1 MNIFNVFN
9 ILLCCLHLDDLF
21 LNVGNHSDSNI
32 MQHHRSWVQFGQQQQ
47 TMPGQLPGAL
57 FLVAFQKNITDFLT
71 SGLLIVSMYIF
82 ILFSEIGRVLPRKVL
97 WLTILLTNRK
107 LTWRLWG
114 YCTIVTIEQKRCFFC
129 FWALVSVTSIYMGES
144 CSLLT
149 DTLQILW
156 HNRELMN
163 VLTDRLVEKRS
174 VTKKEFFNIV
184 EEYGHLEPMPEN
196 IVDIRKAKLSQFQEM
211 MMAGNGSTHGSV
223 GWYSWVPVL
232 LHVIHT
238 DNYILLA
245 NSR

>member
-1 MNIFNVFN
+1 
-9 ILLCCLHLDDLF
+9 
-21 LNVGNHSDSNI
+21 
-32 MQHHRSWVQFGQQQQ
+32 
-47 TMPGQLPGAL
+47 
-57 FLVAFQKNITDFLT
+57 
-71 SGLLIVSMYIF
+71 
-82 ILFSEIGRVLPRKVL
+82 
-97 WLTILLTNRK
+97 
-107 LTWRLWG
+107 
-114 YCTIVTIEQKRCFFC
+114 
-129 FWALVSVTSIYMGES
+129 MGES

-223 GWYSWVPVL
+223 G
-232 LHVIHT
+232 
-238 DNYILLA
+238 
-245 NSR
+245 